1 VNHQEFEQEVAE
13 RLVRYGYVQPPLLE
27 RARTFQKTRP
37 ITLSRALV
45 ELKLV
50 TAEGIRPILE
60 ELSGV
65 RAVDPSLMTVYPEYV
80 QSVSQLIPPEFVVKA
95 FLFPVQSEI
104 NTIHVAMLNPTDRSL
119 VVALEAL
126 SGCRINP
133 LVGQEIHL
141 ASALTQHYGS
151 FLKGPPTV
159 STDAEEIR
167 RLAGSLVEQRLAT
180 PMETYLQPAVALVNR
195 NRDRLAAGDA
205 GALEAVLRDPVLI
218 QMVHQ
223 MVTRLVFRR
232 ASDIHFEPLDGQ
244 FRVRSRVDGAMTT
257 LWTMPPALALATV
270 ARLKVMAGLPPTASR
285 APLDA
290 RISYELVWDK
300 EIDFRFSALP
310 SLHGEKVVLRTL
322 DRSRKRQGL
331 SELGFDPQTLERVR
345 AVIEGPNGLVLVTG
359 PTGSGKTSTL
369 YALVDH
375 LNHDDVNIITA
386 EDPIESRIEGVTQVQ
401 CGEDAGLGFADALRS
416 FLRQD
421 PDIILVGETR
431 DQETADIALK
441 AALTGHL
448 VFSTLHTNDS
458 PSTIL
463 RLLNMGLDPFLVASA
478 VRLVIAQRLMRRL
491 CPECRKPDPA
501 AGEGRYRGLSERE
514 ALLLKGAKLFVP
526 GSCEKCN
533 GTGYRGRTGIFEA
546 LTVNEKIEE
555 LISSAAP
562 VARIREAAQQ
572 AGMKTLRESGLRL
585 AAAGVTSVD
594 EAMVNTVGEAMI

>member
-1 VNHQEFEQEVAE
+1 
-13 RLVRYGYVQPPLLE
+13 VRYGYVQPPLLE
-27 RARTFQKTRP
+27 RARAFQKTRP

-50 TAEGIRPILE
+50 TAEGIRPLLE
-60 ELSGV
+60 EVSGV
-65 RAVDPSLMTVYPEYV
+65 RAVDPSLMTVYPDYL

-95 FLFPVQSEI
+95 LLFPVQSEI
-104 NTIHVAMLNPTDRSL
+104 NTVHVCMLNPTDRTV

-126 SGCRINP
+126 SGCRISP

-141 ASALTQHYGS
+141 AGALTQHYEKH
-151 FLKGPPTV
+151 LKGPPTAP
-159 STDAEEIR
+159 TNAEDIR
-167 RLAGSLVEQRLAT
+167 RLAHSLIERRLAT
-180 PMETYLQPAVALVNR
+180 PMESYLQPAVALVNR
-195 NRDRLAAGDA
+195 NRDRLAAGDP
-205 GALEAVLRDPVLI
+205 GALDAVLRDPALI

-223 MVTRLVFRR
+223 MVTRLVYRR

-244 FRVRSRVDGAMTT
+244 FRVRSRVDGSMTT
-257 LWTMPPALALATV
+257 LWSMPPALALATV
-270 ARLKVMAGLPPTASR
+270 ARLKVMAGLPPAASR
-285 APLDA
+285 TPLDA
-290 RISYELVWDK
+290 RISYELVWGK

-310 SLHGEKVVLRTL
+310 NLHGEKVVLRTL

-331 SELGFDPQTLERVR
+331 NELGFDPETYERVR
-345 AVIEGPNGLVLVTG
+345 AVVEGPNGLVLVTG

-375 LNHDDVNIITA
+375 LNHDDVNIVTA

-401 CGEDAGLGFADALRS
+401 CGEDAGLSFADALRS

-448 VFSTLHTNDS
+448 VFSTLHTNDA

-478 VRLVIAQRLMRRL
+478 VRLVIAQRLLRKL
-491 CPECRKPDPA
+491 CPDCRKPDPG
-501 AGEGRYRGLSERE
+501 AGDGRFRGLAERE
-514 ALLLKGAKLFVP
+514 VAILKGAKLFVP
-526 GSCEKCN
+526 GGCEAC
-533 GTGYRGRTGIFEA
+533 GQTGYRGRTGIFEA
-546 LTVNEKIEE
+546 LTMNERLEE
-555 LISSAAP
+555 LVASAAP
-562 VARIREAAQQ
+562 VAQIREAAQK
-572 AGMKTLRESGLRL
+572 AGMKNLREGGLRL
-585 AAAGVTSVD
+585 AAAGVTSVE
-594 EAMVNTVGEAMI
+594 EAIVNTVGEMTA